1 MQRRPLPIHGRGAAS
16 NPPNRFER
24 IHYEPGPDLDASD
37 APAPATPFYRDLSR
51 SVQIVSK
58 VVKFHS
64 PVAWSRTQVTLL
76 YLPRSM
82 ARMVR
87 LAVGFIAGLAP
98 FRADAAGSDRS
109 LVRQS
114 QVSRYHTLHGLHGC
128 FQQRRRRH

>member
-1 MQRRPLPIHGRGAAS
+1 MADFFPGSPERPDCSSCRLRLAGQWIESLYPSLPSTLVSAGRKPRMQRRPLPIHGRGAAS

-64 PVAWSRTQVTLL
+64 PVAWS
-76 YLPRSM
+76 P
-82 ARMVR
+82 
-87 LAVGFIAGLAP
+87 GP
-98 FRADAAGSDRS
+98 E
-109 LVRQS
+109 
-114 QVSRYHTLHGLHGC
+114 HK
-128 FQQRRRRH
+128 